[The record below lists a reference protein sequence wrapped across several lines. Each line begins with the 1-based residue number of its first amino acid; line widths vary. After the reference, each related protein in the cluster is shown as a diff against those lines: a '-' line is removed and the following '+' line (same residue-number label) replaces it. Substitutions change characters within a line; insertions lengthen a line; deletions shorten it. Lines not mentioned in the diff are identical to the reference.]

1 MSVDEGLKAF
11 QYIFFYPNISFWL
24 QAVENHY
31 RDHIYIQNYIIFV
44 VQTNSTYVSRYD
56 AESRPGRHILG
67 KVGMPTFLGK
77 MCQAEAD

>member
-1 MSVDEGLKAF
+1 MFILTIRPYLGHVQRQWGSYPYRTLICDALGTNMSVDEGLKAF

-44 VQTNSTYVSRYD
+44 VQIVHT
-56 AESRPGRHILG
+56 
-67 KVGMPTFLGK
+67 
-77 MCQAEAD
+77 

>member
-31 RDHIYIQNYIIFV
+31 RDHIYIQNYIILV
-44 VQTNSTYVSRYD
+44 VQMKKWTGYLGDMYV
-56 AESRPGRHILG
+56 E
-67 KVGMPTFLGK
+67 
-77 MCQAEAD
+77 C